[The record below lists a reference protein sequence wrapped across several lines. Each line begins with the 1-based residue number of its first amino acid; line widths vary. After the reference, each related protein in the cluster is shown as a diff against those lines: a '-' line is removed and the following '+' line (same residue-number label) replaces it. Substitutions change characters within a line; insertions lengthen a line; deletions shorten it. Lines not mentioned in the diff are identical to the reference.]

1 MWIRQEHKAGRVTA
15 SYLPSADMTADGLTK
30 ALPTQAHRRFVAAV
44 RLEDI
49 GDILLEG
56 KDY

>member
-1 MWIRQEHKAGRVTA
+1 MTA
-15 SYLPSADMTADGLTK
+15 SYLPTVDITVDGLTK
-30 ALPTQAHRRFVAAV
+30 ALPTQAHRRFVTAV

>member
-1 MWIRQEHKAGRVTA
+1 MTA
-15 SYLPSADMTADGLTK
+15 SYLPTADMTADGLTK